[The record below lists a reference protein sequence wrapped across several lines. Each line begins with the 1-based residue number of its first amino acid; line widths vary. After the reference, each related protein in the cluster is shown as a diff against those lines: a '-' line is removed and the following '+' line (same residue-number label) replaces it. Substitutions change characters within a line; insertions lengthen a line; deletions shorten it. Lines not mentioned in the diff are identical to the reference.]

1 MKKVILGVLI
11 VIVIGFVS
19 APFVNGLIVEKTVY
33 SQLDNINARYAD
45 HPFVPKIAI
54 TRYDRGF
61 SSSEIEWTMA
71 LPDLQGVED
80 IPPLVFV
87 EKVKHGYLGASSTTS
102 LEGNS
107 WYRDFVSNELDGKDP
122 LTISSEYQLLSGGT
136 ATISVEP
143 FELVD
148 SKNTHLSIRPGKLL
162 FKFDRHL
169 EHIEMDGTFE
179 GLIVADAVE
188 VKNISLHSDLQQT
201 TSLFMA
207 GISSYG
213 VEQIAV
219 NGPDQAAA
227 MVLAN
232 LKGRST
238 IGFDET
244 TRNMSVKSELSVA
257 QIMTDDEKIADLR
270 LDMGVNHLDA
280 DAFENFYRVYAE
292 VLSDAMANLATVQG
306 DPEQRKAMMQQ
317 QMAFAGMRLAGEFEK
332 LLKKDLQITI
342 DKLHVTLPQG
352 DIDGDFALGLKKDL
366 SMVDF
371 IALGQQPQMI
381 VDLFSFASNLSLPDG
396 LIANQSPLL
405 VPVISGMQGGFFE
418 QKGDKLVH
426 KAEIRDGKL
435 LLNDKELV
443 LSRQ

>member
-1 MKKVILGVLI
+1 MKKVLLGVLI
-11 VIVIGFVS
+11 IIVIGLVS
-19 APFVNGLIVEKTVY
+19 APFISGLIVENTLY
-33 SQLDNINARYAD
+33 NQLDHLNARYAD
-45 HPFVPKIAI
+45 HPFAPKITI

-71 LPDLQGVED
+71 LPDLQGVEG
-80 IPPLVFV
+80 ISPLVFV

-102 LEGNS
+102 LDRNG
-107 WYRDFVSNELDGKDP
+107 WYHDFVSKELNGKNP
-122 LTISSEYQLLSGGT
+122 LTISTEYQLLSGGT
-136 ATISVEP
+136 VTMSVEP

-148 SKNTHLSIRPGKLL
+148 SQDTHLSIKPAKLVV
-162 FKFDRHL
+162 KCDRNIDN
-169 EHIEMDGTFE
+169 IETDGIFE
-179 GLIVADAVE
+179 GLVVADVVE
-188 VKNISLHSDLQQT
+188 VKNISLHSNMQQT

-207 GISSYG
+207 GTSSYG
-213 VEQIAV
+213 IEQIAV
-219 NGPDQAAA
+219 NGPEPVIVSD
-227 MVLAN
+227 
-232 LKGRST
+232 LKGRSA

-244 TRNMSVKSELSVA
+244 TRNMSVNSEVSVA
-257 QIMTDDEKIADLR
+257 QITTGEDKIADLR

-280 DAFENFYRVYAE
+280 AAFENFYRVYVE

-306 DPEQRKAMMQQ
+306 NPEQAKAMMQQ

-352 DIDGDFALGLKKDL
+352 EIDGNFALGLKKDL

-381 VDLFSFASNLSLPDG
+381 VDQFAFASNLSLPDG
-396 LIANQSPLL
+396 LIANQNPLL
-405 VPVISGMQGGFFE
+405 VPVIPGMQGGFFE
-418 QKGDKLVH
+418 QSGDKLVH
-426 KAEIRDGKL
+426 KAEIKDHKL
-435 LLNDKELV
+435 LLNGKEFV